1 MSTGSATLGQINE
14 AIECAK
20 NEGAKDII
28 LLKCTSEYPALP
40 EDINLKT
47 IEDMRNRFNCIV
59 GLSDHTMGIGV
70 PVASIAFG
78 AKVIEKHFVIDRN
91 DNTADSFFSASPEE
105 FKLLVESIR
114 MAEKSIGSVNYPQI
128 EQPTK
133 RCLIVISDIKKGGS
147 ISKFNIKSLRP
158 GGGIE
163 PKYYNQ
169 IINNHKAT
177 KNIKKGTLLQW
188 DLIEK
193 IN

>member
-1 MSTGSATLGQINE
+1 MIIQQI
-14 AIECAK
+14 
-20 NEGAKDII
+20 
-28 LLKCTSEYPALP
+28 
-40 EDINLKT
+40 
-47 IEDMRNRFNCIV
+47 V
-59 GLSDHTMGIGV
+59 
-70 PVASIAFG
+70 
-78 AKVIEKHFVIDRN
+78 
-91 DNTADSFFSASPEE
+91 FFSATPEE